1 MILQN
6 STLNSQVELTFTME
20 RIAETCPQEW
30 SFHPREKL
38 FKVLWEIFFSA
49 TVGCPVLSVAYSSCT
64 SEHRLVMEELA
75 TRITTVFCLFL
86 ARISQAR
93 FQVPVKLSRESHTF
107 CLFQGNIWGEK
118 IDVSYT
124 SGKIFVKSVQDYYV
138 YAPYRSVL
146 ELSADLSSTA
156 CS

>member
-6 STLNSQVELTFTME
+6 STLNSQVELTFTLE

-49 TVGCPVLSVAYSSCT
+49 TVGYPVLSVAFSSCT

-75 TRITTVFCLFL
+75 TRITIFSLFP

-93 FQVPVKLSRESHTF
+93 FQVQVKLSRESHTF

-118 IDVSYT
+118 IDVNYT
-124 SGKIFVKSVQDYYV
+124 PGKILVKSVQDYYV